1 MKKRLLLTVL
11 AGIASV
17 FLLWSQ
23 TDVVKAQGSEDEHV
37 DTKNLAEP
45 SENTSNISEH
55 LQIDLLELEKMGQ
68 EVNKILVGAIKELRD
83 RQEAVANATRVVEI
97 NQRRFNIGTAAAIE
111 VLQAKAGVAGRQI
124 DLITARTSIQ
134 NAEGLLKSLIE
145 VLDESRSSSK
155 SDVPPGRP
163 SPVEVD

>member
-1 MKKRLLLTVL
+1 MEGELFTRLRL
-11 AGIASV
+11 I
-17 FLLWSQ
+17 
-23 TDVVKAQGSEDEHV
+23 GS
-37 DTKNLAEP
+37 
-45 SENTSNISEH
+45 
-55 LQIDLLELEKMGQ
+55 G
-68 EVNKILVGAIKELRD
+68 D
-83 RQEAVANATRVVEI
+83 RGPLVEI